1 MDIIK
6 YSKVWLL
13 LALILVVV
21 SIGLVAVFGLKFGID
36 FTGGSLL
43 ELDFSTATP
52 AVSVVENIL
61 KPLNVG
67 EVSIQ
72 SVGQSRMTIRS
83 TTLSEGKHQEIIAI
97 LKNVFPALEEK
108 RFESVGPT
116 IGEELRKKSVLSLV
130 LVIMA
135 IIAYLTW
142 TFRTVSYPV
151 ASWKYGLA
159 AIVALIHDVTLPLG
173 IFVIL
178 GHFFNVEINA
188 LFVTAML
195 TILGFSVY
203 DTIVI
208 FDRIRENL
216 LHNKNL
222 LKIKTGF
229 RDIVNNSINQ
239 SIARSVNTSFSAI
252 LVLLAIFFFGGES
265 VKYFVLALML
275 GMFFGTYSSI
285 FVASSLLVL
294 WQKRD

>member
-1 MDIIK
+1 
-6 YSKVWLL
+6 LL

-43 ELDFSTATP
+43 ELNFSTATP